1 MAVQA
6 TWGSTDWNSILGSS
20 IYNTKSNTILLQKSK
35 EQLGNDRN
43 NSANLSRGLVIVY
56 PKKKLTPVE
65 TDLLEV
71 IKSRFW

>member
-1 MAVQA
+1 MPVQA

-56 PKKKLTPVE
+56 PKTKIDSCRNRLIRSNQV
-65 TDLLEV
+65 
-71 IKSRFW
+71 

>member
-56 PKKKLTPVE
+56 PKKQIDSCRNRLIRSNQV
-65 TDLLEV
+65 
-71 IKSRFW
+71 